1 MLTVANKN
9 LKLLQ
14 AVRESAI
21 DIYDIIDVDEDWKLS
36 KEKYG
41 IKLFKYK
48 GATLKSSEVFL
59 KRSMDVDA
67 PIDTVVTCME
77 DWKFQLDCNDRL
89 KTLEVIEEIG
99 PNSNIIYQLSKSSF
113 IVSSREFV
121 IGGSRITLKNEKV
134 LLVNYSVPHKDYPLQ
149 KSVVRGSVK
158 AIFLFEKIS
167 KKKTHVVN
175 ILNVDLKGSI
185 PSIASNK
192 MADMQY
198 DSFAIIKAKIE
209 KFYLAQ

>member
-21 DIYDIIDVDEDWKLS
+21 DMYDIIDVDEDWKLS
-36 KEKYG
+36 KEKLG

-77 DWKFQLDCNDRL
+77 D
-89 KTLEVIEEIG
+89 
-99 PNSNIIYQLSKSSF
+99 
-113 IVSSREFV
+113 
-121 IGGSRITLKNEKV
+121 
-134 LLVNYSVPHKDYPLQ
+134 
-149 KSVVRGSVK
+149 
-158 AIFLFEKIS
+158 
-167 KKKTHVVN
+167 
-175 ILNVDLKGSI
+175 
-185 PSIASNK
+185 
-192 MADMQY
+192 
-198 DSFAIIKAKIE
+198 
-209 KFYLAQ
+209 